1 MDCKVYMVDLFKEE
15 IDPRTGR
22 SSLQNHTVRVV
33 QTWCKPSDHY
43 FDQSEDVRLATCT
56 KCGYSVPFVIGLHQI
71 KDGKL
76 TKK

>member
-1 MDCKVYMVDLFKEE
+1 MDSLWKEE
-15 IDPRTGR
+15 VNPHTGK

-33 QTWCKPSDHY
+33 QVWCKPKEHY
-43 FDQSEDVRLATCT
+43 FDQSDDIRLATCT
-56 KCGYSVPFVIGLHQI
+56 KCGYSVPFVIGYHEI

>member
-1 MDCKVYMVDLFKEE
+1 MADLWTETK
-15 IDPRTGR
+15 DPITGR
-22 SSLQNHTVRVV
+22 SSLSEHKVRLV
-33 QTWCKPSDHY
+33 QTWCRASEHF

-56 KCGYSVPFVIGLHQI
+56 KCGYSVPFVIGFHQI